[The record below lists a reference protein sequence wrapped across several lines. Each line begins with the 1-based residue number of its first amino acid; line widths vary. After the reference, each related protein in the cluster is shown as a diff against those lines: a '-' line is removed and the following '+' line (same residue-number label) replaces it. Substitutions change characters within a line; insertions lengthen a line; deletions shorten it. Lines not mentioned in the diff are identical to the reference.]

1 PKKWRKN
8 RAVTIFGVI
17 RENFLKRMRS
27 HFYFVKRSPF
37 FYANFLVCPFFE
49 KLPAAF
55 ASDRWSDLRLF
66 PCVSNSALRK
76 FVDKGRRAGGGLKND
91 DLLIASKV
99 RSNHFTDDKRR
110 PHKFRLAAHLGSTFW
125 VTKGGCIF

>member
-1 PKKWRKN
+1 LIHIFDVIKN
-8 RAVTIFGVI
+8 EA
-17 RENFLKRMRS
+17 
-27 HFYFVKRSPF
+27 
-37 FYANFLVCPFFE
+37 
-49 KLPAAF
+49 
-55 ASDRWSDLRLF
+55 
-66 PCVSNSALRK
+66 CVSLSALRK

-125 VTKGGCIF
+125 VTKGGYIL